1 METTDGAA
9 EAAQRAQDARDASTR
24 AAEAAQKMQDAREN
38 MQRLAGEIADTETH
52 LAGTLRHA
60 AAAAAR
66 QGRQADAD
74 RLTQEAE
81 QAEQY
86 AEVERRRADGE

>member
-1 METTDGAA
+1 MATTDGAA
-9 EAAQRAQDARDASTR
+9 EPAQRARDTRDAGTR
-24 AAEAAQKMQDAREN
+24 AAEAARKLQNAREN
-38 MQRLAGEIADTETH
+38 MQRLAGEIAATEMH
-52 LAGTLRHA
+52 LADTLRHA
-60 AAAAAR
+60 AAAAER
-66 QGRQADAD
+66 RGRQADAD